1 MGWRTRLVAL
11 RRALVGHEDQAA
23 SQPGPADRANQ
34 THPTSLPSGVLEPD
48 VGGETYRQDLEEHA
62 SLERYRRQIDEF
74 DEDREPLLGRLIRQ
88 VLVAVAYVGPL
99 VVAWVV
105 GLELGDAFAGGGW
118 RWDSY
123 NVGMHVVS
131 LLAELLTGGLALA
144 SAHALKKVLSD
155 RAYLARCVSAVVLFV
170 LLSGGSCMAL
180 WWVISQHGDYPLWVQ
195 LSRVILGPCVDV
207 GAIVVLATL
216 EFRSLAKHLQTIHQK
231 ADAIH
236 QLAEAEIRLR
246 EAEQAALNRQREA
259 EQFLEARRLYEE
271 TLAEMSKLQMRGTLK
286 MMERVLRVVETEPLS
301 TSSSALM
308 SPPPKPLS
316 LLSFS
321 QKQEQVSGDESGQP
335 GQVEGSGQQ
344 MRR

>member
-1 MGWRTRLVAL
+1 MGWRTRLAEVWRVL
-11 RRALVGHEDQAA
+11 RGQGGQEETGLPD
-23 SQPGPADRANQ
+23 QPGASPVPVPFPGEKAQPEAE
-34 THPTSLPSGVLEPD
+34 EP
-48 VGGETYRQDLEEHA
+48 L
-62 SLERYRRQIDEF
+62 LERYRRQIDEF

-88 VLVAVAYVGPL
+88 VLVAAAYVGPL

-105 GLELGDAFAGGGW
+105 GLELGDAFAGGSW

-155 RAYLARCVSAVVLFV
+155 RAYLARCVSAALLFV
-170 LLSGGSCMAL
+170 MLSGGSCIAL
-180 WWVISQHGDYPLWVQ
+180 WWVISLHGNYPLWVE

-216 EFRSLAKHLQTIHQK
+216 EFRSLARHLQTIHQK

-236 QLAEAEIRLR
+236 QLAEADIRLR

-286 MMERVLRVVETEPLS
+286 VMERVLGVVEAEMTPPSRPVSLPQ
-301 TSSSALM
+301 SSK
-308 SPPPKPLS
+308 PPS
-316 LLSFS
+316 LLSLT
-321 QKQEQVSGDESGQP
+321 QERRERESSGDLSQG
-335 GQVEGSGQQ
+335 EGSGRQV
-344 MRR
+344 RS